1 MSSIQGSIFYSK
13 PAGGWGGGE
22 ASLLQISTKGVKLHF
37 FIGKPVKK

>member
-13 PAGGWGGGE
+13 PAGGGE